1 MGQAN
6 RWERA
11 LRVKGVSLEASQV
24 SQVVMD
30 LMTRVGGSVGQ
41 SEDGL
46 TKRERTK
53 KVRL

>member
-1 MGQAN
+1 MAQAS

-11 LRVKGVSLEASQV
+11 LRVKGASFEALQV
-24 SQVVMD
+24 SQVVKE
-30 LMTRVGGSVGQ
+30 LMTRVGGLVDP